1 MAASAPFAERLV
13 VFLRP
18 SDVGVAHNYQL
29 ILLGILFV
37 VLECGCRLGESHFLT
52 GHQPYVWTP
61 AFRIVHGKARRLSSH
76 NASKPEPDAPG
87 LPSSRKNSPCRPGA
101 GAYTLARVLWTEYM
115 TPESKR
121 AFSNP
126 LALAILVLLYER
138 PMHPYEMSATLRER
152 RKEKSIRLNYGALYA
167 VIEQLLRENFI
178 AVREVLK
185 EGRYPAKTVYELRS
199 LGEAELIDW
208 MRELV
213 SSPAKEYPMFEAAIS
228 LLPVLPPEEVIE
240 LLEIRIGLLEK
251 TIEEIDEEDLKCRA
265 MKLPRLFSLES
276 EYYRAITD
284 AEYEF
289 CKDLLGALK
298 RDGGKLRSGW
308 TEMRKQRLA
317 AKADAG
323 KKQASPAAIRK
334 YQKRKQNS

>member
-1 MAASAPFAERLV
+1 
-13 VFLRP
+13 
-18 SDVGVAHNYQL
+18 
-29 ILLGILFV
+29 
-37 VLECGCRLGESHFLT
+37 
-52 GHQPYVWTP
+52 
-61 AFRIVHGKARRLSSH
+61 
-76 NASKPEPDAPG
+76 
-87 LPSSRKNSPCRPGA
+87 
-101 GAYTLARVLWTEYM
+101 M
-115 TPESKR
+115 TAESKR

-138 PMHPYEMSATLRER
+138 PMHPYEMAATLRER
-152 RKEKSIRLNYGALYA
+152 HKESSIRLNYGALYA

-199 LGEAELIDW
+199 LGESELIDW

-213 SSPAKEYPMFEAAIS
+213 SSPAKEFPMFEAALS

-251 TIEEIDEEDLKCRA
+251 TIEEIDEEERKCRA

-289 CKDLLGALK
+289 SKDLLDDLK
-298 RDGGKLRSGW
+298 RDAGKLRSGW
-308 TEMRKQRLA
+308 TEMRKQLLA
-317 AKADAG
+317 AKPDAR
-323 KKQASPAAIRK
+323 KKQASPAATAK
-334 YQKRKQNS
+334 NQKRKRNS

>member
-1 MAASAPFAERLV
+1 
-13 VFLRP
+13 
-18 SDVGVAHNYQL
+18 
-29 ILLGILFV
+29 
-37 VLECGCRLGESHFLT
+37 
-52 GHQPYVWTP
+52 
-61 AFRIVHGKARRLSSH
+61 
-76 NASKPEPDAPG
+76 
-87 LPSSRKNSPCRPGA
+87 
-101 GAYTLARVLWTEYM
+101 M
-115 TPESKR
+115 TAESKR

-138 PMHPYEMSATLRER
+138 PMHPYEMATTLRER
-152 RKEKSIRLNYGALYA
+152 HKESSIRLNYGALYA

-185 EGRYPAKTVYELRS
+185 DGRRPVKTVYELRA

-213 SSPAKEYPMFEAAIS
+213 SSPVKEYPMFEAAIS

-251 TIEEIDEEDLKCRA
+251 TIEEIDEEERKCRA

-284 AEYEF
+284 AEYTF
-289 CKDLLGALK
+289 STDLLDDLK
-298 RDGGKLRSGW
+298 RDNRKLRSGW
-308 TEMRKQRLA
+308 TEMRKQLLA
-317 AKADAG
+317 AKAEG
-323 KKQASPAAIRK
+323 RREQAPAAAIRK
-334 YQKRKQNS
+334 NKKIKTTSS